1 MNWKIITPA
10 AATPVALADA
20 KKHLKVSGTAED
32 DLITLYLQAATEM
45 AESYLG
51 IRLINTVIE
60 EMYEEFSEISFLRFP
75 AQTITSIKY
84 DADDDT
90 EKTVS
95 TSIYTLNT
103 YTEPQIIL
111 RNVGEEWPIDLA
123 DKNNRIRVRYTAGF
137 GSAPSSVPANIRA
150 AILIILGELYE
161 NREDR
166 VSALP
171 KASHRLLEPWR
182 ICRF

>member
-10 AATPVALADA
+10 AVTPVSLTDA

-32 DLITLYLQAATEM
+32 DLITLYLEAATQM

-51 IRLINTVIE
+51 IRLINTVVE
-60 EMYEEFSEISFLRFP
+60 EVYEEFTDIAFLRFP
-75 AQTITSIKY
+75 AQSITSIKY
-84 DADDDT
+84 DADDNT

-95 TSIYTLNT
+95 TSVYTLNT

-111 RNVGEEWPIDLA
+111 KNVDQEWPTDLA
-123 DKNNRIRVRYTAGF
+123 DNKNRIRVRYTSGF
-137 GSAPSSVPANIRA
+137 GSAPSDVPANIRA
-150 AILIILGELYE
+150 AILIILGDLHE

-182 ICRF
+182 ICTF